1 MATAPSV
8 SYSITVRLE
17 VPASGTAVSQLTTA
31 VESSGGSVTGL
42 DVTASGHEKLRI
54 DVTIAASSTEHADQI
69 VGQLRDIVGV
79 VIGKVSDR
87 TFLMHLGGKIEMQS
101 KHPIRNRDDLS
112 MIYTPGVARVCMAIA
127 ANPEDARR
135 LTIKRNSVA
144 VVTDG
149 SAVLGLGNI
158 GPKAALPVME
168 GKAALFKRFAGIDA
182 WPLCLDTQDPDKIV
196 EIVKAIAPGFAG
208 INLEDISAPR
218 CFEIEAR
225 LREALDIPVFHDDQ
239 HGTAIVVL
247 AALTNALRCVGKEIG
262 SLRVVMSGAG
272 AAGTAIL
279 KLLLA
284 AGVKHAVV
292 ADIHGVVHAEREDLV
307 GVDPESP
314 LRWIA
319 ENTNPE
325 GFSGTLKDAVV
336 GADVFIGVSAP
347 NLLDGSDVARMADK
361 AIVFALAN
369 PDPEVDPAEARE
381 TAAVVATGRSD
392 FPNQIN
398 NVLVFPGVFRGL
410 LDAQSRTV
418 NTEMMLAA
426 ARALA
431 SVVGDDELNP
441 NYIVPS
447 VFNDKVAGAV
457 AGAVREAA
465 KAQGPAVAGAAATPS
480 VDAEPASDL
489 TDHFTDRFTGHTTG
503 DATTGTTA

>member
-8 SYSITVRLE
+8 SYSMTVRLE
-17 VPASGTAVSQLTTA
+17 VPASGTAVSQLTTV
-31 VESSGGSVTGL
+31 VESSGGHVTGL

-54 DVTIAASSTEHADQI
+54 DVTIAANSTDHSDEI
-69 VGQLRDIVGV
+69 VRKLREIDGV
-79 VIGKVSDR
+79 TLGKVSDR
-87 TFLMHLGGKIEMQS
+87 TFLMHLGGKIEMSS

-112 MIYTPGVARVCMAIA
+112 MVYTPGVARVCTQIA

-158 GPKAALPVME
+158 GPQAALPVME

-182 WPLCLDTQDPDKIV
+182 WPICLDTQDTDTIV
-196 EIVKAIAPGFAG
+196 EVVKAIAPGFAG

-247 AALTNALRCVGKEIG
+247 AALHNALRVVEKNLGDV
-262 SLRVVMSGAG
+262 RVVMSGAG

-279 KLLLA
+279 RLLLA

-292 ADIHGVVHAEREDLV
+292 ADIHGVVHSGRADLA
-307 GVDPESP
+307 DADADTP

-319 ENTNPE
+319 DHTNPDNMT
-325 GFSGTLKDAVV
+325 GTLKEAVV

-347 NLLDGSDVARMADK
+347 DVLDASDVAAMAEG
-361 AIVFALAN
+361 AVVFALAN
-369 PDPEVDPAEARE
+369 PDPEVDPAEARR

-418 NTEMMLAA
+418 DESMMLAA

-431 SVVGDDELNP
+431 DVVLADELNA
-441 NYIVPS
+441 NYVIPS
-447 VFNDKVAGAV
+447 VFNEKVSGAV
-457 AGAVREAA
+457 AGAVSQAA
-465 KAQGPAVAGAAATPS
+465 QQSQG
-480 VDAEPASDL
+480 D
-489 TDHFTDRFTGHTTG
+489 
-503 DATTGTTA
+503 

>member
-1 MATAPSV
+1 
-8 SYSITVRLE
+8 
-17 VPASGTAVSQLTTA
+17 
-31 VESSGGSVTGL
+31 
-42 DVTASGHEKLRI
+42 
-54 DVTIAASSTEHADQI
+54 
-69 VGQLRDIVGV
+69 
-79 VIGKVSDR
+79 
-87 TFLMHLGGKIEMQS
+87 
-101 KHPIRNRDDLS
+101 
-112 MIYTPGVARVCMAIA
+112 
-127 ANPEDARR
+127 
-135 LTIKRNSVA
+135 
-144 VVTDG
+144 
-149 SAVLGLGNI
+149 
-158 GPKAALPVME
+158 
-168 GKAALFKRFAGIDA
+168 DA
-182 WPLCLDTQDPDKIV
+182 WPICLDTQDSDAIV

-247 AALTNALRCVGKEIG
+247 AALTNALRVVGKAIG
-262 SLRVVMSGAG
+262 DVRVVMSGAG

-279 KLLLA
+279 KLLIA

-292 ADIHGVVHAEREDLV
+292 ADIHGVVHAGRPDLV
-307 GVDPESP
+307 DAGPETA

-319 ENTNPE
+319 DNTNPE
-325 GFSGTLKDAVV
+325 GITGTLKEAVR

-347 NLLDGSDVARMADK
+347 NVLNGDDVAAMADN

-369 PDPEVDPAEARE
+369 PDPEVEPGIARQ

-418 NTEMMLAA
+418 NTDMMLAA

-431 SVVGDDELNP
+431 DVVAEDELNA
-441 NYIVPS
+441 NYIIPS

-465 KAQGPAVAGAAATPS
+465 KAAGAA
-480 VDAEPASDL
+480 V
-489 TDHFTDRFTGHTTG
+489 
-503 DATTGTTA
+503 TGTTTVL

>member
-1 MATAPSV
+1 V
-8 SYSITVRLE
+8 
-17 VPASGTAVSQLTTA
+17 
-31 VESSGGSVTGL
+31 
-42 DVTASGHEKLRI
+42 H
-54 DVTIAASSTEHADQI
+54 
-69 VGQLRDIVGV
+69 
-79 VIGKVSDR
+79 KVSDR
-87 TFLMHLGGKIEMQS
+87 TFLMHLGGSIQMES

-112 MIYTPGVARVCMAIA
+112 MVYTPGVARICQAIA

-135 LTIKRNSVA
+135 LTVKRNSVA

-158 GPKAALPVME
+158 GPAAALPVME

-182 WPLCLDTQDPDKIV
+182 WPLCLDTQDPDLIV
-196 EIVKAIAPGFAG
+196 EVVRAVSPGFAG

-218 CFEIEAR
+218 CFEIERR
-225 LREALDIPVFHDDQ
+225 LRDILDIPVFHDDQ

-247 AALTNALRCVGKEIG
+247 AALTNALRVAGKGIG
-262 SLRVVMSGAG
+262 DIRVVMSGAG

-284 AGVKHAVV
+284 AGVKNAVV
-292 ADIHGVVHAEREDLV
+292 ADIHGVVHAGREDLV
-307 GVDPESP
+307 DAKPDSP

-319 ENTNPE
+319 DNTNPD
-325 GFSGTLKDAVV
+325 SLTGTLKEAVR
-336 GADVFIGVSAP
+336 GADVFVGVSAP
-347 NLLDGSDVARMADK
+347 NVLDGDDVAAMAEG

-369 PDPEVDPAEARE
+369 PDPEVDPTIARQ

-426 ARALA
+426 ASALA
-431 SVVGDDELNP
+431 NVVSEDELNA
-441 NYIVPS
+441 NYIIPS

-457 AGAVREAA
+457 AGAVRDAA
-465 KAQGPAVAGAAATPS
+465 KAAGAATPS
-480 VDAEPASDL
+480 AS
-489 TDHFTDRFTGHTTG
+489 
-503 DATTGTTA
+503 